1 MIKFILDSNLQLDVT
16 MATQKEFER
25 VFDRYH
31 DCTLYPKILHGNGN
45 TPIPLD
51 NDQYFYGQF
60 TPQNAK
66 ETIISEN
73 NR

>member
-1 MIKFILDSNLQLDVT
+1 MIKFILDFNLQLDVT

-25 VFDRYH
+25 EFDRYH
-31 DCTLYPKILHGNGN
+31 DCALYPKILHGNGN

-66 ETIISEN
+66 ESIISGN
-73 NR
+73 NK